1 MTVEELLYQYRSIK
15 KEIAELKERINHIYS
30 SAMVPGIKNI
40 TDMPMAQGYSAD
52 GLSKVFEQIEEL
64 TEVWAQRIT
73 ELQQVC
79 TKIETAMAGLE
90 SIERRVIRYR
100 YMDNKSWNK
109 ISNITKYS
117 IPHLHRI
124 HNRAVDK
131 LRSCNIDGHNEKTI
145 RCDTF
150 NAI

>member
-40 TDMPMAQGYSAD
+40 TDMPMAQGYSTD

-64 TEVWAQRIT
+64 AEVWAQRVT

-79 TKIETAMAGLE
+79 TEIETAMSGLE

-100 YMDNKSWNK
+100 YMDNKSWTK

-131 LRSCNIDGHNEKTI
+131 LRARDLSWSQ
-145 RCDTF
+145 
-150 NAI
+150 

>member
-1 MTVEELLYQYRSIK
+1 MTVEELLSQYRSIK
-15 KEIAELKERINHIYS
+15 KEIADLQERINHIYS

-40 TDMPMAQGYSAD
+40 TDMPIAQGYSTD

-64 TEVWAQRIT
+64 AEVYAQRLA

-79 TKIETAMAGLE
+79 TEIETAMSGLE

-100 YMDNKSWNK
+100 YMDNKSWTK

-117 IPHLHRI
+117 VPHLHRI

-131 LRSCNIDGHNEKTI
+131 LRAHDLGLH
-145 RCDTF
+145 
-150 NAI
+150 